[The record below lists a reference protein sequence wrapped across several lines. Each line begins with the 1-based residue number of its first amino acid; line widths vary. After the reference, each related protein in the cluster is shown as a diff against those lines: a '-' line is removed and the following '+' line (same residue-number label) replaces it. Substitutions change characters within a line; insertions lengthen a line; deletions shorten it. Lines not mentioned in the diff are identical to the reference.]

1 LTRAITLD
9 TITILVNQSTT
20 KPVIAAEDRLA
31 ACERPNATSGL
42 KGVRTKR

>member
-31 ACERPNATSGL
+31 ARERPNATSGR